1 MLYYLNIY
9 LLEMTMNN
17 LQTKKQ
23 VNLGPSGR
31 AVAQPMDVGL
41 LDNFYEH
48 LTMERYANAQYFS
61 IYLWF
66 QERDLDG
73 FASHFLSESQ
83 GEMEHAYKFA
93 NYFIARGQTV
103 KLKELPAPIQTWDS
117 IEELI
122 SFSFNME
129 ADLTSS
135 LQQLYSISE
144 RISDTRT
151 CVFLDPIVEAQ
162 TKSED
167 EFAHILGKVKFAANQ
182 PSAIL
187 LIDSD
192 LKKK

>member
-1 MLYYLNIY
+1 MP
-9 LLEMTMNN
+9 ENN
-17 LQTKKQ
+17 LHTQKL
-23 VNLGPSGR
+23 VNFGPSGR
-31 AVAQPMDVGL
+31 AVAQQMDSGL
-41 LDNFYEH
+41 LDNFFEH
-48 LTMERYANAQYFS
+48 LTMERYANIQYFS

-66 QERDLDG
+66 QERDLNG
-73 FASHFLSESQ
+73 FATHFLNESQ
-83 GEMEHAYKFA
+83 GEMVHAQKFA
-93 NYFIARGQTV
+93 DYLIARGQSV
-103 KLKELPAPIQTWDS
+103 KLEELPAPVQTWDS
-117 IEELI
+117 IEDLI
-122 SFSFNME
+122 SYSFNME

-151 CVFLDPIVEAQ
+151 NVFLDPIIEAQ

-167 EFAHILGKVKFAANQ
+167 EFANILGKVKFASNQ

>member
-1 MLYYLNIY
+1 MN
-9 LLEMTMNN
+9 ENN
-17 LQTKKQ
+17 LKTEKL
-23 VNLGPSGR
+23 VNFGPSGR
-31 AVAQPMDVGL
+31 AVAQPMEVEL
-41 LDNFYEH
+41 LDNFFEH
-48 LTMERYANAQYFS
+48 LTMERYANVQYFS

-73 FASHFLSESQ
+73 FASYFLNESK
-83 GEMEHAYKFA
+83 GEMVHAQKFA
-93 NYFIARGQTV
+93 DYLVSRGQSV
-103 KLKELPAPIQTWDS
+103 KLKDLPEPMQNWDS
-117 IEELI
+117 IEQLV
-122 SFSFNME
+122 SYSFNME
-129 ADLTSS
+129 ADLTAS

-151 CVFLDPIVEAQ
+151 NVFLDPIVEAQ

-167 EFAHILGKVKFAANQ
+167 EFAHILGKVKFANNH

>member
-1 MLYYLNIY
+1 MIENNIIK
-9 LLEMTMNN
+9 NN
-17 LQTKKQ
+17 LI
-23 VNLGPSGR
+23 NFGPSGR
-31 AVAQPMDVGL
+31 AVAQPIDNGL
-41 LDNFYEH
+41 LEFLYEH
-48 LTMERYANAQYFS
+48 LTMERYANVQYFS
-61 IYLWF
+61 ISLWF

-73 FASHFLSESQ
+73 FASYFLSESQ
-83 GEMEHAYKFA
+83 GEMEHTYKIA

-103 KLKELPAPIQTWDS
+103 KLRDLPSPIQSWDS
-117 IEELI
+117 IEDLI
-122 SFSFNME
+122 SYSFNME

-135 LQQLYSISE
+135 LQQLYSIAE

-151 CVFLDPIVEAQ
+151 SVFLDPIVDAQ

>member
-1 MLYYLNIY
+1 MA
-9 LLEMTMNN
+9 ENN
-17 LQTKKQ
+17 LKTKTLI
-23 VNLGPSGR
+23 NLGPSGR
-31 AVAQPMDVGL
+31 AVAQTMDTSL

-48 LTMERYANAQYFS
+48 LTMERYANVQYFS

-66 QERDLDG
+66 KERDLDG
-73 FASHFLSESQ
+73 FASYFLSESQ
-83 GEMEHAYKFA
+83 CEMEHAYNFA

-103 KLKELPAPIQTWDS
+103 KLNDLPAPIQSWDS
-117 IEELI
+117 IEDLI
-122 SFSFNME
+122 SYSFNME

-151 CVFLDPIVEAQ
+151 CVFLDPIIESQ

-167 EFAHILGKVKFAANQ
+167 EFAHIIGKVKFAASQ

>member
-1 MLYYLNIY
+1 MA
-9 LLEMTMNN
+9 ENN
-17 LQTKKQ
+17 LKSKNL

-31 AVAQPMDVGL
+31 AVAQQMDVGL

-48 LTMERYANAQYFS
+48 LTMERYANVQYFS

-73 FASHFLSESQ
+73 FASFFLAESQ

-103 KLKELPAPIQTWDS
+103 KLKELPSPIQTWDS
-117 IEELI
+117 IEDLI
-122 SFSFNME
+122 SYSFNME

-135 LQQLYSISE
+135 LQQLYSIAE
-144 RISDTRT
+144 RISDTRS
-151 CVFLDPIVEAQ
+151 CVFLDPIVDAQ

-167 EFAHILGKVKFAANQ
+167 EFAHILGKVKFAENQ